1 MEELEKFFTQRPTE
15 ELCEAFEAAGIPAG
29 PVMNHVE
36 VFNDPQALHRE
47 MVVETQHSKLG
58 KTKTIG
64 VPVKLSDTPASI
76 RKGAPLLGEHN
87 KEVLS
92 DWLK

>member
-1 MEELEKFFTQRPTE
+1 MTSK
-15 ELCEAFEAAGIPAG
+15 AFEAAGIPAG

-36 VFNDPQALHRE
+36 VFDDPQALHRE